1 MLLKN
6 IKTNYLIFTDLD
18 GTLLDHE
25 TYKFNEAKEML
36 DYIKQNNIPLIIV
49 TSKTKDEVIE
59 LQKKLKISYPF
70 IIENGAGIF
79 IPKDDDYEIISL
91 GKSYE
96 STLDAFRKYALT
108 FKIRGF
114 HEMSDKELA
123 QLTGLSHDKARL
135 ARKRTFSEPFI
146 LEDEDLSLEDLL
158 DLALEDGFDIV
169 KGGRFYHLITK
180 GQDKANAIIAMKDYY
195 EKLHNK
201 TYHTVALGDGENDI
215 TMLESVQVP
224 ILIRKHD
231 DTFINC
237 DIENLIKSKYIGPK
251 GWNDSLKKVLDV
263 E

>member
-25 TYKFNEAKEML
+25 TYKFDEAKEML
-36 DYIKQNNIPLIIV
+36 DFIKQNDIPLIIV

-59 LQKKLKISYPF
+59 LQKKLQISYPF

-79 IPKDDDYEIISL
+79 IPKGDDYEVISL

-108 FKIRGF
+108 FKIKGF
-114 HEMSDKELA
+114 HEMSDKEVSK
-123 QLTGLSHDKARL
+123 LTGLPYAKAKL

-146 LEDEDLSLEDLL
+146 LEDEDLSLEDLQ
-158 DLALEDGFDIV
+158 DLAQEDGFDIV

-180 GQDKANAIIAMKDYY
+180 GQDKANAIVAVKNYY
-195 EKLHNK
+195 EKLYK
-201 TYHTVALGDGENDI
+201 KRYHTVALGDGENDI
-215 TMLESVQVP
+215 TMLKSVQVP
-224 ILIRKHD
+224 ILIKKYNGL
-231 DTFINC
+231 FINC
-237 DIENLIKSKYIGPK
+237 DIKGLIKSKYIGPK
-251 GWNDSLKKVLDV
+251 GWNDSLKRVLDV
-263 E
+263 K